1 MKSRVVV
8 MKQLFRTQLALDYL
22 MKEELLVL
30 YLVQMH
36 DRRHYL
42 AQQRLIYQGVVAG
55 IRCLERYLEVSVRDL
70 DYKPVLGARPHR
82 TLRRQLK
89 EQVACQDVKRK

>member
-1 MKSRVVV
+1 MKSRGVV
-8 MKQLFRTQLALDYL
+8 MKQFFRAQLALDYL

-30 YLVQMH
+30 YFVQMN
-36 DRRHYL
+36 DRRYYL
-42 AQQRLIYQGVVAG
+42 AQQCLIYQGVVAG
-55 IRCLERYLEVSVRDL
+55 ICSLERYLEVSVRNL